1 MLFILHFLIML
12 PVEIYRRIKFSE
24 YTMWKCLITDVYK
37 LFSVF
42 SLLSIGYNVLN
53 VVYYYLCINYNIG
66 SIDLTI
72 ADIVY
77 WDIVVYIAY
86 ISVAFLISITA
97 NRYSDLKLLWW
108 LGLDARYSR
117 VSDFCEKDEDL
128 DDSILMGEDDE
139 PSN

>member
-37 LFSVF
+37 LFGVF

-77 WDIVVYIAY
+77 CDIVVYIAY

-97 NRYSDLKLLWW
+97 NRYSDLKFLWM
-108 LGLDARYSR
+108 LGLEMRSSR
-117 VSDFCEKDEDL
+117 ISDFVGEDEYL
-128 DDSILMGEDDE
+128 DDFILMCEDDKHI
-139 PSN
+139 N